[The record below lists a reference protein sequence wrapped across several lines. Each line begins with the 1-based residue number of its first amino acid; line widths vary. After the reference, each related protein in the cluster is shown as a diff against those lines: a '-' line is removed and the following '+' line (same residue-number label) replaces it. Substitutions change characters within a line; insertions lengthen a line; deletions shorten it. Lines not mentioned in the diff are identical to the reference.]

1 MQNLLKGLLISTLL
15 LAGLAV
21 AFSQIDMNGIEEFGA
36 LMFLIPTF
44 PIIGLLL
51 GYAATK
57 IQTRRFLKLFLLG
70 LLFIYIAAIGLSFI
84 LIITDD
90 SKMIQGFEIVSS
102 VFFLA
107 TVGFFIY
114 GVFLIP
120 ILLFGIYV
128 LERWTR
134 QKE

>member
-1 MQNLLKGLLISTLL
+1 MQNSLKGLLISILL
-15 LAGLAV
+15 LAGLALV
-21 AFSQIDMNGIEEFGA
+21 FSQIDMNGIEEIGA
-36 LMFLIPTF
+36 LLFLIPAF

-57 IQTRRFLKLFLLG
+57 IQTKRFLKLLLLG
-70 LLFIYIAAIGLSFI
+70 LLLIYITAVSLSFI

-90 SKMIQGFEIVSS
+90 SKMTQGFEILSS

-114 GVFLIP
+114 GIFLIP
-120 ILLFGIYV
+120 ILLFGIYF

-134 QKE
+134 PKE

>member
-15 LAGLAV
+15 LAGLALV
-21 AFSQIDMNGIEEFGA
+21 FSQIDMAGIEELGA
-36 LMFLIPTF
+36 LLFLIPAF

-51 GYAATK
+51 GFVATK

-70 LLFIYIAAIGLSFI
+70 LLLIYIAAIILSFI

-90 SKMIQGFEIVSS
+90 SKMIQGFEIISS

-120 ILLFGIYV
+120 ILLFGIYF

-134 QKE
+134 PKE

>member
-1 MQNLLKGLLISTLL
+1 MQNLLKGLLISIFPLL
-15 LAGLAV
+15 GLALV
-21 AFSQIDMNGIEEFGA
+21 FSQIDVTGIEELGA
-36 LMFLIPTF
+36 LLFLIPAF

-70 LLFIYIAAIGLSFI
+70 LVSIYIAAIILSFI

-90 SKMIQGFEIVSS
+90 SKIIQGFEIVSS
-102 VFFLA
+102 VFFLG

-120 ILLFGIYV
+120 ILLFGIYF

-134 QKE
+134 PKE